1 MRGAGDVWGP
11 PELVGLRLTSTVCL
25 ERELGKQGPCGTKAG
40 RAAGRRLTESPL
52 CLGHAPD
59 RKSYTQ
65 AGRCCHLVDRSG
77 MLRPRIGSEDLAPS
91 GGLVLSA

>member
-1 MRGAGDVWGP
+1 MFRGP
-11 PELVGLRLTSTVCL
+11 PELVGLGTDLHCLPGESWGSRVPAAPRL
-25 ERELGKQGPCGTKAG
+25 GG
-40 RAAGRRLTESPL
+40 AAGRRLTVSSVSGARSGPQ
-52 CLGHAPD
+52 
-59 RKSYTQ
+59 SYTQ

>member
-1 MRGAGDVWGP
+1 MRP
-11 PELVGLRLTSTVCL
+11 
-25 ERELGKQGPCGTKAG
+25 QGWEGQ
-40 RAAGRRLTESPL
+40 RAEDQQSPL

-91 GGLVLSA
+91 GGLVLSLPEKACALPRPLPRPLLELP